1 MGLVILLVMGVDPID
16 SLTLYELRGKILAGG
31 TEALFSAQVLLFL
44 SILRN
49 NIEDCTLALDYGAD
63 PNAPATPEIKAAV
76 REYGYDL

>member
-1 MGLVILLVMGVDPID
+1 MGLVILLVMGIDP
-16 SLTLYELRGKILAGG
+16 LTLYELRGKILAGG

-44 SILRN
+44 SILCN
-49 NIEDCTLALDYGAD
+49 NVEDCKLALDYGAD

>member
-1 MGLVILLVMGVDPID
+1 MGLVMGVDPDQVD

-49 NIEDCTLALDYGAD
+49 SEEDCKLALDYGAD
-63 PNAPATPEIKAAV
+63 PNAPATPEVKAAL
-76 REYGYDL
+76 REYGYEL